1 LKAELLIP
9 EELVNQIADKVFD
22 KLKPLISGNGKH
34 EDDVIFDVRG
44 LAEYLKVS
52 TKWIYERTQFKEI
65 PFKKIKG
72 LLRFRKRDIDKWLDS
87 YNVPAVN
94 TSQRT
99 LKAIK

>member
-1 LKAELLIP
+1 MKAELETGDI
-9 EELVNQIADKVFD
+9 EAIAQRVVEL
-22 KLKPLISGNGKH
+22 LRPLLSSNGKH
-34 EDDVIFDVRG
+34 EAEDTILDVRG
-44 LAEYLKVS
+44 LAEYLTVS
-52 TKWIYERTQFKEI
+52 QKWIYERTQFKEI

-87 YNVPAVN
+87 YNVPTVN

>member
-1 LKAELLIP
+1 LKIELETGDFQAIAERVVELLR
-9 EELVNQIADKVFD
+9 
-22 KLKPLISGNGKH
+22 PLMSSNGN
-34 EDDVIFDVRG
+34 ESQDIIFDVPG
-44 LAEYLKVS
+44 LAEYLTVS
-52 TKWIYERTQFKEI
+52 QKWIYERTQFKEI

-87 YNVPAVN
+87 HNIPAVN